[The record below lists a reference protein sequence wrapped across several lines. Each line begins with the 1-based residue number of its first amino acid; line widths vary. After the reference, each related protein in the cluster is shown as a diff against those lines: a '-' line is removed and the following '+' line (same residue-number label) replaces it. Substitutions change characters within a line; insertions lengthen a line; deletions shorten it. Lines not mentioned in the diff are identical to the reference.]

1 MEILVISFIVS
12 ESLEKT
18 FMTFFLAV
26 VLTLLPELFYQLLRI
41 FNYPLGYNLCSTLRD
56 IAGRIQNVSL
66 IDI

>member
-1 MEILVISFIVS
+1 
-12 ESLEKT
+12 
-18 FMTFFLAV
+18 MTFFLAV